1 MSISFED
8 MNTVVFL
15 MRRFSTQKTYEAI
28 RQTVKE
34 NGGHASLL
42 SVLDPVTKRIP
53 ESADDERDHAFD
65 TVVLKLLK
73 EACMN
78 LVFIREDLVDLR
90 LVTVSPDG
98 IPSKEDYWMVISKD
112 NGSILFYGKNGRYV
126 QATLDVE
133 SCLRQTVL
141 RGFPV
146 EWI

>member
-42 SVLDPVTKRIP
+42 SVLDPVTNRIP

-78 LVFIREDLVDLR
+78 LVFIRGDLVDLHQ
-90 LVTVSPDG
+90 VTVNHDRTASN
-98 IPSKEDYWMVISKD
+98 KDYTIVMSRI